1 MKVTARQ
8 QDFVFA
14 YGEPKHLRVSSNPLG
29 ALHLANSIT
38 VQLWDETFGIWS
50 HNAMHYQTVTDFLS
64 DWRIVSAET
73 RHIRIP
79 FLRHNIGLGDAF
91 AFFAERLP
99 LWFKAKFN
107 GCVDRR
113 EWWNWLLQF
122 APLQMSLFGYNDALL
137 SQAIFDSVM
146 DIRRALQARGVN
158 PYDLQSAP
166 LCDACHTWVAT
177 HVVYGKRG
185 FAFVVCDKPVC
196 QDKLEAH
203 HAH

>member
-8 QDFVFA
+8 RDFKRG
-14 YGEPKHLRVSSNPLG
+14 YGNERHLSVRSHPSGAIRKHS
-29 ALHLANSIT
+29 ATISI
-38 VQLWDETFGIWS
+38 QLWDETFGMWS
-50 HNAMHYQTVTDFLS
+50 HNAMHYETITDFLG
-64 DWRIVSAET
+64 DWHIVKAET

-79 FLRHNIGLGDAF
+79 FLRRNIGLGDAF

-107 GCVDRR
+107 GCTDRR

-122 APLQMSLFGYNDALL
+122 TPMSLFGYNDALL

-177 HVVYGKRG
+177 HVVQGKHN
-185 FAFVVCDKPVC
+185 FAFIVCDKPRC
-196 QDKLEAH
+196 QDKIEGRA
-203 HAH
+203 